1 MGLSIANNI
10 ASLNAQNNLNK
21 TNLNL
26 SKSLERLSTGFKINR
41 GADGPAALVISE
53 QQRAQISGLRTAIDN
68 TNKSVALVQT
78 AEGAL
83 NEVSNLLTKI
93 RSLAVDSANSGVND
107 SNALAANQSEITNA
121 LSTIDRIG
129 TNTQFGTRKLFD
141 GTAGLTG
148 AASAG
153 AAGTAT
159 LLKVSSSAVVGNNAV
174 AITTAAERA
183 EVGATTAGPVIGA
196 TLGADETVTINGVNV
211 SLLAT
216 DTATD
221 IENKIDA
228 LSGQTGVFAS
238 ISGTNT
244 LELRTTNFGSA
255 ATITASSNLGTSG
268 VLSAA
273 SVTDSGLDI
282 VGSVGGVTATG
293 SGNTLSANGVTVSI
307 AEATAGSTASLTG
320 DLGQITVGDNSL
332 SFQIGANAGQTVKFG
347 FEEVSSDKIGV
358 GVAGSTFASLSAID
372 ITTATGAQDAIKVID
387 QAVNDIA
394 TLRGRLGAF
403 QQNTLESNTSN
414 LRAALENTTA
424 AESVIRDTDFASE
437 IADFTRAQVQLQA
450 GASVLGNANQ
460 IPQLVA
466 SLLQG

>member
-1 MGLSIANNI
+1 MGLSIANNV
-10 ASLNAQNNLNK
+10 ASLNAQNNLNR

-26 SKSLERLSTGFKINR
+26 SKSLERLSTGFKVNR

-53 QQRAQISGLRTAIDN
+53 QQRAQISGLRAAIDN
-68 TNKSVALVQT
+68 SNKSVALVQT

-83 NEVSNLLTKI
+83 NEVSTLLTRI
-93 RSLAVDSANSGVND
+93 RSLAVDSANIGVND
-107 SNALAANQSEITNA
+107 SNALAANQAEIANA
-121 LSTIDRIG
+121 LATIDRIG

-141 GTAGLTG
+141 GTAGLSG

-153 AAGTAT
+153 AVGTAN

-174 AITTAAERA
+174 AITTAGERA
-183 EVGATTAGPVIGA
+183 EIGETVVGPVIGA
-196 TLGADETVTINGVNV
+196 TLGADETITINGVNI
-211 SLLAT
+211 SLLST
-216 DTATD
+216 DTSAD

-228 LSGQTGVFAS
+228 LSGQTGVFAT

-255 ATITASSNLGTSG
+255 ATITASSNLGASG
-268 VLSAA
+268 VLSAS
-273 SVTDSGLDI
+273 SVTDTGVDI
-282 VGSVGGVTATG
+282 VGTIGGVAATG
-293 SGNTLSANGVTVSI
+293 SGNVLTANGITVSI
-307 AEATAGSTASLTG
+307 DEATAGSTASFLG
-320 DLGQITVGDNSL
+320 DLGTITVGDNSL
-332 SFQIGANAGQTVKFG
+332 TFQIGANAGQTVKFG
-347 FEEVSSDKIGV
+347 FEQVASNKLGV
-358 GVAGSTFASLSAID
+358 GVTGSTASSLSAISVL
-372 ITTATGAQDAIKVID
+372 TANGSQDAIKVID
-387 QAVNDIA
+387 QAINDVA

-414 LRAALENTTA
+414 LQAALENTTA
-424 AESVIRDTDFASE
+424 AESVIRDTDFAAE

-466 SLLQG
+466 SLLRG